1 MDDCSQGM
9 TIDGKRKDHLLAS
22 LRNRVRSDLEAL
34 ERRQRDIQ
42 QGAVH
47 EENRAE
53 HAKDTRA
60 TEQSYLA
67 RGLAERV
74 AALRRTSEAIAAL
87 DPPDFGRGDA
97 IAVGALVVLSASVPG
112 ESEKL
117 ETWLIVPGAGGL
129 ELEDGDQRV
138 RTLTPVS
145 PLGRAL
151 LGLTV
156 GEGGTV
162 RTPRGERSFEIL
174 EIA

>member
-1 MDDCSQGM
+1 MDDRWTSM
-9 TIDGKRKDHLLAS
+9 TLERTRKQALLQA
-22 LRNRVRSDLEAL
+22 LRSRLHGDLEAL

-42 QGAVH
+42 EGAVH
-47 EENRAE
+47 EESRAE

-74 AALRRTSEAIAAL
+74 AALRRTSDAIATL
-87 DPPDFGRGDA
+87 EPPDFGPGDA
-97 IAVGALVVLSASVPG
+97 VAVGALVVLSAGDAGGTQSC
-112 ESEKL
+112 

-129 ELEDGDQRV
+129 ELRDGDERV

-151 LGLTV
+151 LGLRV
-156 GEGGTV
+156 GEGGSV
-162 RTPRGERSFEIL
+162 RTPRGERDFEVRG
-174 EIA
+174 IA

>member
-1 MDDCSQGM
+1 M
-9 TIDGKRKDHLLAS
+9 TIDPAGKRELLET
-22 LRNRVRSDLEAL
+22 LHRRVDSDLAAL

-42 QGAVH
+42 AGAVH

-74 AALRRTSEAIAAL
+74 AALRRTAEAIATL
-87 DPPDFGRGDA
+87 EPRDLGPDDA
-97 IAVGALVVLSASVPG
+97 VAVGALVVLSASEADG
-112 ESEKL
+112 AETSER
-117 ETWLIVPGAGGL
+117 WLIVPGAGGV
-129 ELEDGDQRV
+129 ELADGDRRV

-151 LGLTV
+151 LGLHV
-156 GEGGTV
+156 GDGGTV
-162 RTPRGERSFEIL
+162 RTPRGERDFEIL
-174 EIA
+174 AIA